1 MITVSSVK
9 LQDERDIEQLRR
21 VALAQRT
28 QIQQLLRVISKQAK
42 EIDHLKGRE
51 SQQPVLPNLLLR
63 RRRESNASK
72 RADEPKP
79 LQPRCIRAESF
90 AQVDPPCAPSQ
101 MTPSQTT
108 PAQTTPAQT
117 TPAQNVAPAG
127 GLPSKEGM
135 QRLLNR
141 TRSAFQPER
150 LARRRTRYAAA
161 KERTDASEVPEGT
174 WFGADQATSS
184 NAPVVTNE
192 LPAEEPRSIRPELV
206 ESDVS
211 RVSSC
216 HAEIAQESR
225 IGTNRVDFSRVSRT
239 RPGREVPSSK
249 SPLLRSK
256 HIGAFALPSSSR
268 LDGFASLESIS
279 RGGSLNTRSLDV
291 ADIEGVN
298 FDDIDFGDLGSL

>member
-1 MITVSSVK
+1 MN

-42 EIDHLKGRE
+42 EINHLKGRE

-90 AQVDPPCAPSQ
+90 AQVDPLCAPL
-101 MTPSQTT
+101 QTT
-108 PAQTTPAQT
+108 PVQTVP
-117 TPAQNVAPAG
+117 PVG

-135 QRLLNR
+135 QRLLHR